1 MHVTLSLIFVVF
13 AFVLAAI
20 AAIFATPIEPHR
32 LRIVA
37 AALAFYFASILFT
50 GVSL

>member
-1 MHVTLSLIFVVF
+1 MHITPSLIFVVF

-20 AAIFATPIEPHR
+20 AAIFAAPVEPYR
-32 LRIVA
+32 LKLVA
-37 AALAFYFASILFT
+37 AALAFYFLSILVA

>member
-13 AFVLAAI
+13 ALVLASI
-20 AAIFATPIEPHR
+20 AAFFTAPVEPHR
-32 LRIVA
+32 LRLVA
-37 AALAFYFASILFT
+37 GSLAFYFASILVA